1 MTTTPLIDGRSLQRT
16 FATRTGPPVQAVIH
30 ADLAVHPGEFVII
43 EGASGSG
50 KTTLLSMLG
59 CMLRPSA
66 GRLTV
71 LGVDVATAPPRTLDD
86 LRLRRIGFI
95 FQAFRL
101 LEGMTVLQNVEV
113 PLLLR
118 RVPQAESRTRAEAVL
133 AELRMDHRRTALPA
147 SLSGGERQRVA
158 IARALIN
165 DPRIIFA
172 DEPTGNLDS
181 RSGYAVVELLSRY
194 TIGDGRCLVL
204 VTHDTR
210 LRSFATRLLAMEDG
224 QLRE

>member
-1 MTTTPLIDGRSLQRT
+1 MTHLPLIDARGLQRT
-16 FATRTGPPVQAVIH
+16 FGSRIGPPVHAVTH
-30 ADLAVHPGEFVII
+30 ADLTVHPQDFIII

-59 CMLRPSA
+59 CLLRPSA
-66 GRLTV
+66 GQLSV
-71 LGVDVATAPPRTLDD
+71 LGIDVATAPPRTLND

-95 FQAFRL
+95 FQSFRL
-101 LEGMTVLQNVEV
+101 FEGMTVLQNVEV
-113 PLLLR
+113 PLLLG
-118 RVPQAESRTRAEAVL
+118 RVPRGESRARARSLL
-133 AELRMDHRRTALPA
+133 AELRLDHRLSALPG

-158 IARALIN
+158 IARALAN

-181 RSGYAVVELLSRY
+181 RSGSAVVALLSRC
-194 TIGDGRCLVL
+194 TIGEGRGLVL

-210 LRSFATRLLAMEDG
+210 LRPFATRLLTMEDG
-224 QLRE
+224 YLRE